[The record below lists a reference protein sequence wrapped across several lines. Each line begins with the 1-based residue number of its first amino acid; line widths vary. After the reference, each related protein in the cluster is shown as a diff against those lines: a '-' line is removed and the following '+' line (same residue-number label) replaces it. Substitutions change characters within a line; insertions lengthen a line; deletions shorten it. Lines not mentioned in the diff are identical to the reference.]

1 MFHKAKSKVAI
12 IGAGYVGASIAFSMS
27 LQQTVSELVLI
38 DVNKDKAYGEV
49 MDINHGLSFLGQMN
63 IYAGDYSDVKDCD
76 VIVVTAGLA
85 RKPGETRMDLARKN
99 AGIAKDICD
108 NVMKYYNG
116 GVVLVVSNPVDV
128 LTYLFQ
134 RWTGLPHGRVM
145 GTGTT
150 LDSARFRFL
159 LSQQFQI
166 DVRNIHGYI
175 IGEHGDTQLPAW
187 SATHIAG
194 KNVYDFCLDG
204 GLLFSEQ
211 DKQRIA
217 SEVKTAGAEIIKHK
231 GVTHYAIA
239 VAVTSLVESL
249 VKNQN
254 TIRTVS
260 TELTDVYGV
269 SGVAM
274 SMPSMINGEGVYDYL
289 MLQLTPRER
298 ELFQQSGAAIRAII
312 DDLNLGL

>member
-1 MFHKAKSKVAI
+1 MFLKAKSKVAV
-12 IGAGYVGASIAFSMS
+12 IGAGYVGASAAFSMS

-38 DVNKDKAYGEV
+38 DVNQEKALGEV

-63 IYAGDYSDVKDCD
+63 IYAGDYSDIKDCD

-99 AGIAKDICD
+99 TAIAKDMCENI
-108 NVMKYYNG
+108 MKHYNG
-116 GVVLVVSNPVDV
+116 GVILVVSNPVDIM
-128 LTYLFQ
+128 TYCFQ
-134 RWTGLPHGRVM
+134 RWSGLPHGRVV

-150 LDSARFRFL
+150 LDSARFRFAI
-159 LSQQFQI
+159 SQLFKI

-194 KNVYDFCLDG
+194 KNIYDFCLDG
-204 GLLFSEQ
+204 GLQFTED
-211 DKQRIA
+211 DKLRIA
-217 SEVKTAGAEIIKHK
+217 QDVKAAGAEIIKHK

-239 VAVTSLVESL
+239 VSVTSLVESL

-260 TELTDVYGV
+260 TDLNGIYGV
-269 SGVAM
+269 SNVAL
-274 SMPSMINGEGVYDYL
+274 SMPSMLNGDGVYDYL
-289 MLQLTPRER
+289 MLQLTPNEEQAFRN
-298 ELFQQSGAAIRAII
+298 SAAAVRAII
-312 DDLNLGL
+312 DDLDLGI